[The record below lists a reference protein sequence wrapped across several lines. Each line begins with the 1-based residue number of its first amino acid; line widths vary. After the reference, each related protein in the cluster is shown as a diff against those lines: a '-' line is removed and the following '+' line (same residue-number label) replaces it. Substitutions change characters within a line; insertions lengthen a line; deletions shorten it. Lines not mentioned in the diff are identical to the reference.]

1 MTGEQEHFSQ
11 TSGEP
16 IDRVTALT
24 IIEKAIDQNGHE
36 PPHADPERLDLSE
49 FTSMVSVFQPR
60 DLDGRYFDDEKHI
73 KTLQDALGK
82 RENPSYLDPIT
93 VWWGGDRYYVIDGH
107 HRRIAYQR
115 AGVHKAIPVKLFRGS
130 LYQAI
135 AFSASSN
142 SKDKL
147 PMSKDDKLNRAWFL
161 LTYTDRSRS
170 EVTKA
175 CAVSTGTVNNMRAT
189 LKALRERGVPEEELL
204 ELSWKDAKDME
215 QDREKPS
222 VDYDAALQKR
232 ADDYRKRLYK
242 AFGNRIHTDTEAFAK
257 ALLEGDHRLPMSLM
271 ETACWAESF
280 ETLVSQRADEL
291 VSARKLMQLM
301 DEESDY

>member
-1 MTGEQEHFSQ
+1 MTGEQEHVSHA
-11 TSGEP
+11 SGEP
-16 IDRVTALT
+16 MERVTALA
-24 IIEKAIDQNGHE
+24 IIETAISEHGLE
-36 PPHADPERLDLSE
+36 PPHNDPDRLDLRE

-73 KTLQDALGK
+73 KTLQDAIGK
-82 RENPSYLDPIT
+82 HETPNFLDPIT
-93 VWWGGDRYYVIDGH
+93 IWWGGDRYYVIDGH
-107 HRRIAYQR
+107 HRRVAYQR
-115 AGVHKAIPVKLFRGS
+115 AKIHKAIPVKLFRGS
-130 LYQAI
+130 FAKAI
-135 AFSASSN
+135 AFSASAN

-147 PMSKDDKLNRAWFL
+147 PMSRDDKLNRAWFL
-161 LTYTDRSRS
+161 LAYTDMSKS
-170 EVTKA
+170 DVTKA
-175 CAVSTGTVNNMRAT
+175 CSVSIGTVNNMRAT

-271 ETACWAESF
+271 ETERLPENRTVTEA
-280 ETLVSQRADEL
+280 T
-291 VSARKLMQLM
+291 M
-301 DEESDY
+301 

>member
-189 LKALRERGVPEEELL
+189 LKALRERGVPQEELL
-204 ELSWKDAKDME
+204 ELTWKEAKDLE
-215 QDREKPS
+215 QDRDKPEFDRDE
-222 VDYDAALQKR
+222 VLQKR
-232 ADDYRKRLYK
+232 AAHYRKQLYK
-242 AFGNRIHTDTEAFAK
+242 ALGNRPVTDPEAFAL
-257 ALLEGDHRLPMSLM
+257 ALRSCDRRLPTFLM
-271 ETACWAESF
+271 ETASWSEPLEELMELRRQEAE
-280 ETLVSQRADEL
+280 Q
-291 VSARKLMQLM
+291 
-301 DEESDY
+301 ESDY